1 LLTKNIWTIEKI
13 LSEVFFCISLYLFK
27 YNDRLNISRGAII
40 LSNDWVLIKGAGDL
54 ASGVAYV
61 FKKEGYRVLMTE
73 IERPTCVRRAVSFA
87 EAVYEGETCVQGIR
101 GRLVKNLDEI
111 TTVVDGGDIGVLVD
125 PQCEIV
131 RALRPLIYIDATM
144 AKRNLGT
151 KIGDAKIVI
160 ALGPGFEAGK
170 DAHAVIETQRGPN
183 LGKPIYS
190 GMAAP
195 NTGIPGNVLG
205 YTIERVLR
213 APADGVFDAKLIIGD
228 LVEKGETV
236 AVVNGN
242 PVQAA
247 ITGVVRG
254 LLRTG
259 LEVYKGMKVGDIHPE
274 RDPKVCFT
282 ITDKAMAVGYGAL
295 KAVRALQQANH

>member
-1 LLTKNIWTIEKI
+1 M
-13 LSEVFFCISLYLFK
+13 S
-27 YNDRLNISRGAII
+27 
-40 LSNDWVLIKGAGDL
+40 LSNEWVLIKGAGDL

-87 EAVYEGETCVQGIR
+87 EAVYEGEIYVQDIR
-101 GRLVKNLDEI
+101 GRLVKDMDEI
-111 TTVVDGGDIGVLVD
+111 NTIVGGGDIGVLVD
-125 PQCEIV
+125 PRCEII
-131 RALRPLIYIDATM
+131 RTLRPLIYIDATM

-151 KIGDAKIVI
+151 KIGDAKMVI

-213 APADGVFDAKLIIGD
+213 APADGVFDAKLKIGD
-228 LVEKGETV
+228 LVERGDTV
-236 AVVNGN
+236 AVVNGI

-247 ITGVVRG
+247 ISGVVRG

-274 RDPKVCFT
+274 QDPQVCFT

-295 KAVRALQQANH
+295 EAVRTLQQKNR